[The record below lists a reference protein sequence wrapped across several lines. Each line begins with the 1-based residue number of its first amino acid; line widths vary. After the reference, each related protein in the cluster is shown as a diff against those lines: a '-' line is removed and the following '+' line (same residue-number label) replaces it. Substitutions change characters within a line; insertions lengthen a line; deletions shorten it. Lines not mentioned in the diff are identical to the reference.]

1 VNHHTDPTIVLICD
15 YGVGDPAFAEVS
27 LQLKTLIPHSY
38 IIPLSVPP
46 FSTLTTGFWIY
57 QFGMTKGLQNT
68 YIYSNTAPRKN
79 SKTPQKNN
87 NGEKLMYAH
96 LPNGVEVLA
105 INSGFA
111 FSFIKP
117 HIQTF
122 HLANISNEGSQF
134 RSRDIYPHAVQAMID
149 RNKSFLG
156 ESASTHDIPDY
167 PSSALA
173 SIDGYGNLKTTIKLS
188 EITDT
193 PGQVYSVTVNN
204 QTHKATFTD
213 GVFNIAE
220 GELAFAPGSSGH
232 SDRFMELFVRGG
244 NAEKLFGHPHT
255 EDSITLEK

>member
-1 VNHHTDPTIVLICD
+1 MLICD

-27 LQLKTLIPHSY
+27 LQLKTLIPDSY

-57 QFGMTKGLQNT
+57 QFGMTKGLKNT

-117 HIQTF
+117 HIQSF
-122 HLANISNEGSQF
+122 HLANIANEGSQF

-156 ESASTHDIPDY
+156 EAAVVEDIPDY
-167 PSSALA
+167 PSSSLA
-173 SIDGYGNLKTTIKLS
+173 SIDGYGNLKTTINLS
-188 EITDT
+188 DIKDA
-193 PGQVYSVTVNN
+193 PGHKYSVTLNHH
-204 QTHKATFTD
+204 THQATFTD

-232 SDRFMELFVRGG
+232 TDRFMELFVRGG
-244 NAEKLFGHPHT
+244 SAEKLFGYPKT
-255 EDSITLEK
+255 EDTIDLEK